1 MALNGLEAKIAK
13 KNVQNGTQKHDIWPF
28 FLYFIA
34 KPTKN

>member
-13 KNVQNGTQKHDIWPF
+13 KTSKMAPKKHDIWPF